1 MPSLLSLRAQT
12 WDHPS
17 SKIMN
22 LNSQKLPLHH
32 NGAVKKSLT
41 ASHDVLWLHT
51 TSLEVS
57 NIDQYFYLIQSF
69 IIHIRLFF
77 NYMLIWKDLERLERT
92 FKVFGG
98 TWKELKELWRN
109 WKDLYRLQMNW
120 KVLKGLERTWKC
132 WKALGSTWKW
142 LKGLGR
148 TLKYLKGLGKTW
160 KDKNLKEL
168 DNENLECDTH

>member
-120 KVLKGLERTWKC
+120 KDLEVLESTWKHLEVIERTWKDSKILERTWED
-132 WKALGSTWKW
+132 
-142 LKGLGR
+142 LKGHEFGR
-148 TLKYLKGLGKTW
+148 TW
-160 KDKNLKEL
+160 
-168 DNENLECDTH
+168 